1 VKRALALLTLLVLV
15 GCAGD
20 QSSQQP
26 KDVQPF
32 ASRDPAT
39 FLRDGLIL
47 TGVKARLTADNPD
60 STTTLG
66 VTVNNGT
73 VTLRGTVRNAREKA
87 QALADAR
94 GVRGVKAVDDQLQID
109 PNGPRLK
116 ERFSDLSLAT
126 RITTALGAQ
135 IGLNHVRVRVR
146 DGVATLEG
154 SAGDEKTKSTAVATA
169 RGTSGIRN
177 VVDRIRVEH
186 P

>member
-1 VKRALALLTLLVLV
+1 MLLALA

-20 QSSQQP
+20 QSSQQQKEP
-26 KDVQPF
+26 GAF

-60 STTTLG
+60 SATTLG
-66 VTVNNGT
+66 VSVSNGT
-73 VTLRGTVRNAREKA
+73 VTLHGSVRNEHDKA
-87 QALADAR
+87 QAVADAR
-94 GVRGVKAVDDQLQID
+94 GVRGVKVVDDQLRID

-116 ERFSDLSLAT
+116 ERFDDISLST
-126 RITTALGAQ
+126 RVTTALGAQ
-135 IGLNHVRVRVR
+135 IGLNHVRVQVH
-146 DGVATLEG
+146 DGVATLG
-154 SAGDEKTKSTAVATA
+154 GNAPDAKTKSIALATA
-169 RGTSGIRN
+169 RGTSGVRN

>member
-1 VKRALALLTLLVLV
+1 MKRGLALLMVLVLA

-26 KDVQPF
+26 KDAQPF
-32 ASRDPAT
+32 ATRDPVT

-66 VTVNNGT
+66 VTVRNGT
-73 VTLRGTVRNAREKA
+73 VTLSGTVRNEPEKA

-94 GVRGVKAVDDQLQID
+94 GVRGVKAVDDQLQIN

-116 ERFSDLSLAT
+116 ERFSDLSLTT

-135 IGLNHVRVRVR
+135 IGLNHVRVLVR
-146 DGVATLEG
+146 DGVATLDG
-154 SAGDEKTKSTAVATA
+154 TANDAKTKTTALATA
-169 RGTSGIRN
+169 RGTSGVRN